1 MCTHKLQSKHMAAL
15 NSPRFWVRFTHSYS
29 SIFFPTKKKHNI
41 CSIFFLLA
49 CSFFRLF
56 PPSPQPSAYP
66 QVIPSRHC
74 PQLKRSQT
82 FMGAHVIFQVQ
93 ISRTSSLQSFCLG
106 SGRYSLKPNFNKSC
120 QYASRHANS
129 KWDKLLRFYSPGWH
143 VSREACNVYTWLF
156 VMKYYLSC
164 DMVIS

>member
-82 FMGAHVIFQVQ
+82 FMGAHVITSILVHRLLGRLLKLWIKKHRNWQHCELPVKNHTWVYEA
-93 ISRTSSLQSFCLG
+93 IMSSRTFGSSSRGEGVTGEKKAF
-106 SGRYSLKPNFNKSC
+106 STSL
-120 QYASRHANS
+120 AT
-129 KWDKLLRFYSPGWH
+129 
-143 VSREACNVYTWLF
+143 V
-156 VMKYYLSC
+156 
-164 DMVIS
+164 